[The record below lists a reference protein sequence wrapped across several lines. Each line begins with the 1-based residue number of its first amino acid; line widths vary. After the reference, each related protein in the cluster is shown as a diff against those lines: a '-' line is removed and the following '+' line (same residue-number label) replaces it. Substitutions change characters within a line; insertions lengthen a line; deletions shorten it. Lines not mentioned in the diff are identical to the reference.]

1 MQILYLTPKTDSPQ
15 DRLCR
20 DTAELLKRY
29 FNDNGNDYALC
40 IMHYALNNSPAP
52 DIVHLFGKPDAAAAR
67 CLHRA
72 HRLHI
77 PNIPSQHILDIATY
91 IHVSSPLEG
100 EIVDA
105 IGNLPI
111 LINEESLPAFIPNP
125 LLTRDVTIEQ
135 ATSQFAQLYANV
147 IAENDEKITRQMADR
162 IAKTYTDSST
172 ASPNPS
178 EGREDANALLG
189 WSPLPSEGSGE
200 AVGVPDIALLVLKSQ
215 LFIARRKLPHTFL
228 RQFAETLHHPY
239 NEDHLMALLRAL
251 KLRTLMGRLLQIMV
265 ETAQL
270 TEGFMPMPPIDDRI
284 TEKIRKT
291 IV

>member
-20 DTAELLKRY
+20 DTAERLKRY

-40 IMHYALNNSPAP
+40 IMHYAVNNSPAP
-52 DIVHLFGKPDAAAAR
+52 DVVHLFGKPDAAAAR

-77 PNIPSQHILDIATY
+77 PIIISPLGITNIPSQHILDIATY
-91 IHVSSPLEG
+91 IHACSPTEAKAIATNGNDNGNGNGNANNPSS
-100 EIVDA
+100 
-105 IGNLPI
+105 
-111 LINEESLPAFIPNP
+111 LIPHLSSSIITIPNP
-125 LLTRDVTIEQ
+125 LLTHSVTAEQ
-135 ATSQFAQLYANV
+135 TASQFAQLYADT
-147 IAENDEKITRQMADR
+147 IADNDERVTRQMV
-162 IAKTYTDSST
+162 
-172 ASPNPS
+172 
-178 EGREDANALLG
+178 ANITK
-189 WSPLPSEGSGE
+189 
-200 AVGVPDIALLVLKSQ
+200 AVGDAQLSTYHFSLITSDIALWVLKSQ

-228 RQFAETLHHPY
+228 LQFADTLNHQPY
-239 NEDHLMALLRAL
+239 NEDQLIALLRAM
-251 KLRTLMGRLLQIMV
+251 KLRALMGRLLQIMA